1 MIPALCADAKES
13 SHVIGV
19 AKVDVTPSEPIR
31 LTGYASRRTNS
42 TGVEQKLWA
51 KALAMCQIF
60 ISLSIV
66 VLLISR
72 AVGIL

>member
-1 MIPALCADAKES
+1 LLARW
-13 SHVIGV
+13 
-19 AKVDVTPSEPIR
+19 AKV
-31 LTGYASRRTNS
+31 
-42 TGVEQKLWA
+42 
-51 KALAMCQIF
+51 LAMCQVF

>member
-1 MIPALCADAKES
+1 MQIPHDERGQFECARWRPHFIDYLFVAFTQSSTFGPTDAPLLARW
-13 SHVIGV
+13 
-19 AKVDVTPSEPIR
+19 AKV
-31 LTGYASRRTNS
+31 
-42 TGVEQKLWA
+42 
-51 KALAMCQIF
+51 LAMCQIF